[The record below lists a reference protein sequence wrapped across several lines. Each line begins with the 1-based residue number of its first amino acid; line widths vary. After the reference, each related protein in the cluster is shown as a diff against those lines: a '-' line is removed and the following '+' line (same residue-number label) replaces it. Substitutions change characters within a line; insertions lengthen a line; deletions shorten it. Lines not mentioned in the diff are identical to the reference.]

1 MRTDLR
7 NLNDLFR
14 NTPVMSQRPSPAI
27 FLFALVCSSTAVAQ
41 LPPAAPAAP
50 AVGPEVRLDQLQ
62 QQRQQERE
70 KALRERIA
78 PDVDV
83 LQEQAK
89 VQVLEIPDDES
100 PCFALHEIRITGGQS
115 GDVSWLRDAAGLRRK
130 PCIGAKG
137 VEVILARMQHAL
149 VARGLITSRVMVAP
163 QNLQSGVLEIAFIPG
178 VLREVRFSPDS
189 AGHASVLSALPSR
202 RGELLQLRDIEQ
214 GLENLKRVPTA
225 DADIQ
230 IVPAEGPGAMPGESD
245 LLVSYRKSTPFRLNL
260 AVDDGG
266 TKATGKLQGS
276 ATLSWDNPLLR
287 NDLVYLS
294 LGRGLRNGDRRGT
307 ENLALH
313 YSVPLDYWLLGL
325 TASSNRYHQTVA
337 GAYQEYAYSGESSQL
352 DARLSRVIHRNA
364 WSRTTAGVRA
374 FHRASSNFIDD
385 TEIDVQRRS
394 TAGYELSLAQR
405 SYLGTALLEGNL
417 AFKRGTG
424 AFGALRAPEEPWGEG
439 TSRMKLVIADLAL
452 TRPFALAG
460 KRLRF
465 STAWHGQWNRT
476 ALTPQ
481 DRIGIGGRYTV
492 RGFDGESSLLA
503 ERGRT
508 WRNEIGVPLNAH
520 AEAFFALDTGR
531 VSGPSAEYLAG
542 RSLTGAAMG
551 LRGAGRGF
559 SYEVFLATPIR
570 KPEHFRTSN
579 TNVAFNLAYSF

>member
-1 MRTDLR
+1 
-7 NLNDLFR
+7 
-14 NTPVMSQRPSPAI
+14 MSKRLSPAI
-27 FLFALVCSSTAVAQ
+27 FLCTFVCSSTAAAQ
-41 LPPAAPAAP
+41 LQPVSPALP
-50 AVGPEVRLDQLQ
+50 AVAPEARLDQLQ

-70 KALRERIA
+70 RALRERIA

-83 LQEQAK
+83 LQEQPKA
-89 VQVLEIPDDES
+89 QALEMPEDES
-100 PCFALHEIRITGGQS
+100 PCFPLHEIRITGAQS
-115 GDVSWLRDAAGLRRK
+115 GDVPWLQDAAGLDLRRA

-137 VEVILARMQHAL
+137 VEIILARMQHAL
-149 VARGLITSRVMVAP
+149 VARGFITSRVMVVP
-163 QNLQSGVLEIAFIPG
+163 QNLQNGVLEIAFLPG
-178 VLREVRFSPDS
+178 VLRDVRLSPDS
-189 AGHASVLSALPSR
+189 AGDASILSALPSR

-230 IVPAEGPGAMPGESD
+230 IVPAEGPGVAPGQSD

-260 AVDDGG
+260 ALDDGG
-266 TKATGKLQGS
+266 TKATGKLQGT

-287 NDLVYLS
+287 NDLIYLS
-294 LGRGLRNGDRRGT
+294 LGRGIRNGDRRGT

-325 TASSNRYHQTVA
+325 TGSSNRYHQTVA
-337 GAYQEYAYSGESSQL
+337 GAYEEYAYSGESSQL
-352 DARLSRVIHRNA
+352 DAKLSRVIHRNA
-364 WSRTTAGVRA
+364 WSRTIAGVRA

-405 SYLGTALLEGNL
+405 SYLGAALFEGNL

-424 AFGALRAPEEPWGEG
+424 AFGALHAPEELWGEG
-439 TSRMKLVIADLAL
+439 TSRMKLYIADLAL
-452 TRPFALAG
+452 TRPFEVAG

-465 STAWHGQWNRT
+465 STAWHGQWNKT

-492 RGFDGESSLLA
+492 RGFDGESNLLA

-508 WRNEIGVPLNAH
+508 WRNEIGLPLNAH
-520 AEAFFALDTGR
+520 AEAFLALDTGR
-531 VSGPSAEYLAG
+531 VSGPSAEYLVG
-542 RSLTGAAMG
+542 RSLAGAAIG
-551 LRGAGRGF
+551 LRGAGSGF
-559 SYEVFLATPIR
+559 SYEVFLATPVR
-570 KPEHFRTSN
+570 KPEHFRTAH
-579 TNVAFNLAYSF
+579 TNVAFSLAYSF